1 MEEANGHIDELIV
14 SFLSK
19 ELGREG
25 MEELKAWIA
34 ASEENRAYF
43 MRCQALWFSA
53 SQEEEAACY
62 DVEKAYRKFCDRVN
76 ARRER
81 FSIGRQGRTWRIW
94 VRYAAVVVLAG
105 MIACFSYWQGKNEWR
120 DALGSIEVQ
129 APLGSQ
135 TRICLPDGTWVVL
148 NAGSRMVYG
157 QDFGMD
163 GREVFLEGEG
173 YFEVAHNAESPFRV
187 CSGNLQVRV
196 LGTKFNFR
204 DYPEDRNAVV
214 SLVEGKV
221 ALGNKI
227 RKEPEQFLMPD
238 ERIVLDKSDGRLE
251 KERVEQI
258 AADVDWRNGMLSF
271 DEVLLSEVIK
281 VLERSYDVQIELAT
295 DSLAAYRFY
304 GNFSCVEQSIK
315 DVLEALAATG
325 KVNYTLKGR
334 NAVLY

>member
-1 MEEANGHIDELIV
+1 MEEANGHINELIV

-19 ELGREG
+19 ELGQEG
-25 MEELKAWIA
+25 LKELKAWIA

-53 SQEEEAACY
+53 SQEEESACY
-62 DVEKAYRKFCDRVN
+62 DAEKAYRKFCDRVN
-76 ARRER
+76 AHRARLSVRRNV
-81 FSIGRQGRTWRIW
+81 RIW
-94 VRYAAVVVLAG
+94 KVWGRYAAAVALLG
-105 MIACFSYWQGKNEWR
+105 MIACLSYWQGKNEWK
-120 DALGSIEVQ
+120 DTLGSIEVQ
-129 APLGSQ
+129 APFGSQ
-135 TRICLPDGTWVVL
+135 TRMCLPDGTWVVL

-163 GREVFLEGEG
+163 EREVFLEGEG
-173 YFEVAHNAESPFRV
+173 YFEVAHNAEVPFRV
-187 CSGNLQVRV
+187 CSESLQVRV

-204 DYPEDRNAVV
+204 DYPEDRSAVV

-221 ALGNKI
+221 ALDNNI
-227 RKEPEQFLMPD
+227 RKGAECFLMPD
-238 ERIVLDKSDGRLE
+238 ERVVLDKSDGSLE
-251 KERVEQI
+251 KEQVEQI

-304 GNFSCVEQSIK
+304 GNFSCVEQSIR

-325 KVNYTLKGR
+325 KMNYTLKGR